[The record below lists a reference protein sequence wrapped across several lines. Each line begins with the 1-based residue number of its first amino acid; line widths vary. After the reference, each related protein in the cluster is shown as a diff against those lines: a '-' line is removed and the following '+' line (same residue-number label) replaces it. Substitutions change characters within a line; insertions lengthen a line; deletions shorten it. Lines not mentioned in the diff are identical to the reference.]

1 MSKRKI
7 SVQEIIDIVTNAADS
22 DLSELSKAEECDN
35 NEYEAVLP
43 NNEQS
48 DAVESNGEDS
58 TDEDDNLSLSVI
70 TEDKKHVYRWQ
81 KRDVPQG
88 NQQYTGEFSPPLV
101 QKKTPLEYFTM
112 FFSQSLLCM
121 IVDTTNLY
129 SVKKK
134 KKKKH
139 TKSVKTIAEE
149 IKTYIGMQI
158 LMGIIKLPS
167 YRNYWPGALGYPAI
181 ADVMLR
187 NRFETLSRY
196 LHFVDNDSVHDVCD
210 KLFKIRLIL
219 TAVRNKCL
227 KVEPEEYHS
236 IDEQILPSK
245 TKYTKIRQ
253 YNPKNHINEGLN
265 T

>member
-134 KKKKH
+134 KKKKN
-139 TKSVKTIAEE
+139 TPKLSKQLQRKSRHILACRSSWELSS
-149 IKTYIGMQI
+149 YHHIGTTGQGLWDI
-158 LMGIIKLPS
+158 LLLQM
-167 YRNYWPGALGYPAI
+167 
-181 ADVMLR
+181 
-187 NRFETLSRY
+187 
-196 LHFVDNDSVHDVCD
+196 
-210 KLFKIRLIL
+210 
-219 TAVRNKCL
+219 
-227 KVEPEEYHS
+227 
-236 IDEQILPSK
+236 
-245 TKYTKIRQ
+245 
-253 YNPKNHINEGLN
+253 
-265 T
+265 